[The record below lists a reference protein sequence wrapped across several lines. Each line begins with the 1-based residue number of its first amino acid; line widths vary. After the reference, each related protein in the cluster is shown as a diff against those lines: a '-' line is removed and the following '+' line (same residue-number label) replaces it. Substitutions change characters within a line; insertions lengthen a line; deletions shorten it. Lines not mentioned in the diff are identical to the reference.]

1 MLEITPDLLLQAYR
15 IGVFPMG
22 ERRDDPKLYWL
33 DPRLRAVLPLDG
45 FHLPKR
51 LARTIRAGRFEVSA
65 DTAFA
70 DVVRAC
76 AEPRPGHPESW
87 INEPILALYGELHAR
102 GHAHSVECRREG
114 QLVGGLYGVSVGAA
128 FFGESMFSR
137 ERDASKVALVHLV
150 ARLIKGG
157 FRLLDCQFMTEHLRS
172 FGAIEMPRE
181 EFRAL
186 LADAIDRPATLSARA
201 GRRGSLRHR
210 AGQARARRRRRR
222 RAPTA
227 TASRRTSSRRTAS
240 ARPGRACGRRS

>member
-1 MLEITPDLLLQAYR
+1 MLEITPELLLQAYR

-51 LARTIRAGRFEVSA
+51 LARTVRQDSFEVSA
-65 DTAFA
+65 DTDFTG
-70 DVVRAC
+70 VMRAC

-87 INEPILALYGELHAR
+87 INEPILALYGELFAR
-102 GHAHSVECRREG
+102 GHAHSVECRRDG
-114 QLVGGLYGVSVGAA
+114 RLVGGLYGVSIGAA

-137 ERDASKVALVHLV
+137 ERDASKVALVHLM

-172 FGAIEMPRE
+172 FGAIEVPRE
-181 EFRAL
+181 EFRIK
-186 LADAIDRPATLSARA
+186 LADAVDRPAGFQRELGGEDPVAIV
-201 GRRGSLRHR
+201 
-210 AGQARARRRRRR
+210 QAS
-222 RAPTA
+222 T
-227 TASRRTSSRRTAS
+227 RTS
-240 ARPGRACGRRS
+240 